1 MQTLKFTIE
10 NLLEERSGIMSS
22 TEFFKYPSAEIPQT
36 NEFALKYKDY
46 MLDCCKNANMFFVPA
61 LDVKEAENFNDK
73 TCPPF
78 TNCWFDFMPEIED
91 TESEIHQ
98 HLREQLGLADYCY
111 VKTFV
116 KGVGLFE
123 VSPTSYLTV
132 FVTKEYIYDRKDDK
146 KIGMTDR
153 MNLFAYS
160 LGENKGN
167 IPAFYDN
174 IIKATLSRIRRTK
187 ITYVENDIGFTV
199 RGRIGREF
207 TKIKYKPSDVIYV
220 ATAAK
225 IKKLCPTAAERIV
238 KKPAYAYEVMGHWRK
253 LDDNSVGKDRQGLR
267 GVAGYTWVIPHKRGE
282 GELFKKSRIIKRGK
296 NES

>member
-1 MQTLKFTIE
+1 MTAKTI
-10 NLLEERSGIMSS
+10 
-22 TEFFKYPSAEIPQT
+22 
-36 NEFALKYKDY
+36 
-46 MLDCCKNANMFFVPA
+46 
-61 LDVKEAENFNDK
+61 
-73 TCPPF
+73 
-78 TNCWFDFMPEIED
+78 
-91 TESEIHQ
+91 
-98 HLREQLGLADYCY
+98 
-111 VKTFV
+111 
-116 KGVGLFE
+116 
-123 VSPTSYLTV
+123 
-132 FVTKEYIYDRKDDK
+132 K

-225 IKKLCPTAAERIV
+225 IKKLCPTAAEKIV

-253 LDDNSVGKDRQGLR
+253 LDDNSIGKDRQGLR

-282 GELFKKSRIIKRGK
+282 GELFKKSRIIKRDE